1 MYIHILYTFPY
12 DIAFHQKETYS
23 DDICEVWP
31 EGRRTSRPA
40 VLVFTDVFGWRSGR
54 TRQICDQIAAQVGAQ
69 VVLPNFFYQ
78 DWDWGS

>member
-1 MYIHILYTFPY
+1 MHSHMILPSTKRRPIQMTF
-12 DIAFHQKETYS
+12 ARS
-23 DDICEVWP
+23 
-31 EGRRTSRPA
+31 GRKVRTSRPA